1 MVCTF
6 FGHRT
11 AGEEIAERLRE
22 IIIDLIENK
31 NVTLFYVGNQGHFD
45 AMVRRELK
53 KLKGS
58 YPHIRYF
65 VVLAY
70 IPSKQKDEAS
80 ADYSDTIYFTIP
92 KNTPPRFAIDKRNRI
107 MIEKADFVVT
117 YVRTVVGG
125 AAKFKEI
132 AEKQRKTVINI

>member
-11 AGEEIAERLRE
+11 AGEEISERLRAVL
-22 IIIDLIENK
+22 IDLIENQG
-31 NVTLFYVGNQGHFD
+31 VTLFYVGHQGRFD

-53 KLKGS
+53 ELKKRFS
-58 YPHIRYF
+58 HIKYF

-70 IPSKQKDEAS
+70 MPQQRKEEDVF
-80 ADYSDTIYFTIP
+80 DYSDTIYFDLP
-92 KNTPPRFAIDKRNRI
+92 KNTPLRFAVDKRNRV

-117 YVRTVVGG
+117 YVRSVTGG

-132 AEKQRKTVINI
+132 AKRKNKRIIEI

>member
-6 FGHRT
+6 FGHRN
-11 AGEEIAERLRE
+11 AGEEIAESLRE
-22 IIIDLIENK
+22 VLIDLIENK
-31 NVTLFYVGNQGHFD
+31 NVTLFYVGNQGRFD

-53 KLKGS
+53 MLKRV
-58 YPHIRYF
+58 YPHIKYF

-70 IPSKQKDEAS
+70 MPHRRKEEDTF
-80 ADYSDTIYFTIP
+80 DYSDTIYFTIP

-117 YVRTVVGG
+117 YVRTLVGG

-132 AEKQRKTVINI
+132 AEK